1 MTSFFL
7 ILLAA
12 VGLIDSGYIFYKKL
26 RNEKLIC
33 FIGKDCNKV
42 IKSKYSSV
50 FGIPNELIGI
60 FFYIGILGFVLLSQL
75 GIEAFLGV
83 QLVLLVQAVT
93 FLAFLS
99 SFFLTTIQIFILKE
113 WCEYCL
119 LIAFVNAGIFAFVLF
134 L

>member
-12 VGLIDSGYIFYKKL
+12 VGLIDSAYIFYKKL
-26 RNEKLIC
+26 RNEKLVC
-33 FIGKDCNKV
+33 LIGKDCNKV

-50 FGIPNELIGI
+50 FGIPNEVLGVL
-60 FFYIGILGFVLLSQL
+60 FYAGVLGFFFISWL
-75 GIEAFLGV
+75 GIEYFFGV
-83 QLVLLVQAVT
+83 QLLLIFRAAA

-99 SFFLTTIQIFILKE
+99 SLFLAVIQIFILRE

-119 LIAFVNAGIFAFVLF
+119 LTAAVNLVIFILVF
-134 L
+134 LL

>member
-50 FGIPNELIGI
+50 FGIPNEVLGVLFYVGVFG
-60 FFYIGILGFVLLSQL
+60 FFFISWL
-75 GIEAFLGV
+75 GIEYFLDI
-83 QLVLLVQAVT
+83 QLLLIFRVAA

-99 SFFLTTIQIFILKE
+99 SVFLTAVQIFILKE

-119 LIAFVNAGIFAFVLF
+119 LTAFVNVGIFVFVLF